1 MCCLCWSQ
9 ERSQKQA
16 WVLPANSPNIS
27 VVSTFPSAPSFRTPI
42 DTGFKNEDPGKSGHP
57 QHVMTAWLKRGV
69 PSKMGAGRTRQLIL
83 MRKRFEATT
92 QQGPLPIVLYW
103 PCFCLDSVLILET
116 VKCNTPMG
124 WLKQYCFPEADSLL
138 SLTGGCPGGVCS
150 AVGGSF
156 GENWVT

>member
-1 MCCLCWSQ
+1 M
-9 ERSQKQA
+9 
-16 WVLPANSPNIS
+16 LPANSPNIS

-124 WLKQYCFPEADSLL
+124 
-138 SLTGGCPGGVCS
+138 
-150 AVGGSF
+150 
-156 GENWVT
+156 